1 MGKVEKI
8 VVLGV
13 ALVVVVILVISTQGN
28 LTTDQGETA
37 AAERS
42 PDVVHAGETQ
52 EGAPGGQESAAL
64 PAEDPLR
71 AEGGESP
78 GAPDETAPEGLSGVP
93 SEGLSEA
100 LSESSGAAGVASSPD
115 VPVYEVPED
124 LPGDWDL
131 VTLAGLSD
139 HLYGPDLKVYTA
151 AGNDTLT
158 GIAARYY
165 GDEAFVVALE
175 RNNEGVNELS
185 AGQQILLPVVARHIL
200 DEPRG
205 EYEVQSG
212 ESLWKIAK
220 KVYGAGHRWGEIYEA
235 NRQVLASPEALS
247 PGIVLRIP

>member
-28 LTTDQGETA
+28 PAANEGETA
-37 AAERS
+37 AAEQAS
-42 PDVVHAGETQ
+42 GVVLAGETR
-52 EGAPGGQESAAL
+52 EETLGGQAGTAL

-71 AEGGESP
+71 AGGSESSVVS
-78 GAPDETAPEGLSGVP
+78 AETASQEP
-93 SEGLSEA
+93 SEA
-100 LSESSGAAGVASSPD
+100 LAESSETPGAAANPDAPVYD
-115 VPVYEVPED
+115 VPGD
-124 LPGDWDL
+124 LPEDWDL

-235 NRQVLASPEALS
+235 SRQVLASPEALS